1 MGKRRGDEFEDSD
14 EFKDIQ
20 ISLGQNIRKI
30 RHARGLTQRQLADLA
45 EISAANYGLVE
56 AGVGNASLLILAR
69 IARALA
75 VPVTGLFEGTV
86 GATTSGV
93 EGVFIRILSELDR
106 VRHHMDVRRD
116 ELGKLSSEIQGYVEL
131 NREAVKAMAD
141 EGKATAVPRR
151 SRTKATTS
159 SS

>member
-14 EFKDIQ
+14 EFKDLQ
-20 ISLGQNIRKI
+20 ISLGQNMRKI
-30 RHARGLTQRQLADLA
+30 RQARGLTQKQLAELA
-45 EISAANYGLVE
+45 DISAANYGLVE

-86 GATTSGV
+86 GEKTSGL
-93 EGVFIRILSELDR
+93 EGVYIRILSELDR

-116 ELGKLSSEIQGYVEL
+116 ELGKLSTEIQGYVEL
-131 NREAVKAMAD
+131 NRDAVRATAD
-141 EGKATAVPRR
+141 EGKAATVPRK
-151 SRTKATTS
+151 SRTKAITS

>member
-1 MGKRRGDEFEDSD
+1 MEIPG
-14 EFKDIQ
+14 Q
-20 ISLGQNIRKI
+20 IS
-30 RHARGLTQRQLADLA
+30 A
-45 EISAANYGLVE
+45 EIDR
-56 AGVGNASLLILAR
+56 LILAR

-131 NREAVKAMAD
+131 NREAVRAMAD
-141 EGKATAVPRR
+141 EGKSTAVPRK
-151 SRTKATTS
+151 SRAKATTGS
-159 SS
+159 

>member
-1 MGKRRGDEFEDSD
+1 MAKRRGDEFEDSD

-131 NREAVKAMAD
+131 NREAVRAIAD
-141 EGKATAVPRR
+141 EGKAAVVPRKR
-151 SRTKATTS
+151 RTKATTGS
-159 SS
+159 S